1 MTLVHSFEPI
11 VGRDPRIVIL
21 GSMPGVVSLQA
32 VQYYANPRNAFWA
45 IIAELFDI
53 DIDCSYEARIAQI
66 SQLPLILWD
75 TLKACHREGSLDSK
89 ILRQEIAANDII
101 GLLARHPGIKAI
113 AFNGAA
119 SEKYFNQLEK
129 PRLAVDH
136 AVDLI
141 KLPST
146 SPANAS
152 INFEQKLTDWRQLL
166 VYLQD

>member
-32 VQYYANPRNAFWA
+32 VQYYANPRNVFWA
-45 IIAELFDI
+45 IIAELFGI
-53 DIDCSYEARIAQI
+53 DMDCSYASRVHQI

-89 ILRQEIAANDII
+89 ILRQQIEANDVA
-101 GLLARHPGIKAI
+101 GLVEQHNSSLRVI

-119 SEKYFNQLEK
+119 SAKYFDQLEK
-129 PRLAVDH
+129 HRLSANHRLA
-136 AVDLI
+136 LI

-146 SPANAS
+146 SPANATM
-152 INFEQKLTDWRQLL
+152 NFEQKLAAWRILL
-166 VYLQD
+166 DYL

>member
-45 IIAELFDI
+45 IIAELFGI
-53 DIDCSYEARIAQI
+53 DTECNYESRIRQI
-66 SQLPLILWD
+66 SRSPLILWD
-75 TLKACHREGSLDSK
+75 TLKSCHREGSLDSK
-89 ILRQEIAANDII
+89 ILRQQIEANNVA
-101 GLLARHPGIKAI
+101 GLVEQHSSLRVI

-119 SEKYFNQLEK
+119 SAKYFDQLEK
-129 PRLAVDH
+129 HRLPVNHRLA
-136 AVDLI
+136 LI

-146 SPANAS
+146 SPANATM
-152 INFEQKLTDWRQLL
+152 NFEQKLAAWRILL
-166 VYLQD
+166 DYL

>member
-1 MTLVHSFEPI
+1 MALVHSFEPI

-53 DIDCSYEARIAQI
+53 DIDCSYQSRVAQVA
-66 SQLPLILWD
+66 QLPLIMWD

-89 ILRQEIAANDII
+89 ILRQQIEANDIA
-101 GLLARHPGIKAI
+101 GLLGQHRGLRDI
-113 AFNGAA
+113 AFTGADTA
-119 SEKYFNQLEK
+119 KSFRQLDK
-129 PRLAVDH
+129 PRLAENH
-136 AVDLI
+136 QLELI

-146 SPANAS
+146 SPANAAM
-152 INFEQKLTDWRQLL
+152 NFQQKLAAWRQLL
-166 VYLQD
+166 DYI

>member
-1 MTLVHSFEPI
+1 MALVHSFEPI

-53 DIDCSYEARIAQI
+53 DIDCSYQSRVAQVA
-66 SQLPLILWD
+66 QLPLIMWD

-89 ILRQEIAANDII
+89 ILRQKIETNDIA
-101 GLLARHPGIKAI
+101 GLLRQHTGLRAI

-119 SEKYFNQLEK
+119 SEKYFMQLEK
-129 PRLAVDH
+129 PRLAENH
-136 AVDLI
+136 QLELI

-146 SPANAS
+146 SPANAAM
-152 INFEQKLTDWRQLL
+152 NFQQKLAAWRQLL
-166 VYLQD
+166 DYI

>member
-1 MTLVHSFEPI
+1 MPLVHSFEPI

-32 VQYYANPRNAFWA
+32 VQYYANPRNTFWA
-45 IIAELFDI
+45 IIAELFGI
-53 DIDCSYEARIAQI
+53 DIDCSYQSRVQQI

-89 ILRQEIAANDII
+89 ILKQQIEANDIA
-101 GLLARHPGIKAI
+101 GLLERYSGLRAI

-129 PRLAVDH
+129 HRLPANH
-136 AVDLI
+136 QLELI

-146 SPANAS
+146 SPANAA
-152 INFEQKLTDWRQLL
+152 INFDQKLSLWRHLL
-166 VYLQD
+166 DYL

>member
-1 MTLVHSFEPI
+1 MALVHSFEPI

-32 VQYYANPRNAFWA
+32 AQYYANPRNAFWT
-45 IIAELFDI
+45 IIAELFGI
-53 DIDCSYEARIAQI
+53 DIDCDYDSRVQHI

-75 TLKACHREGSLDSK
+75 TLKACHRQGSLDSK
-89 ILRQEIAANDII
+89 ILRQQIEANDIA
-101 GLLARHPGIKAI
+101 GLLERHSGLRAI

-129 PRLAVDH
+129 HRLPANH
-136 AVDLI
+136 ALELI

-146 SPANAS
+146 SPANAAM
-152 INFEQKLTDWRQLL
+152 NFEQKLAAWRNLL
-166 VYLQD
+166 DYL

>member
-1 MTLVHSFEPI
+1 MPLVHSFEPI
-11 VGRDPRIVIL
+11 VGSNPRIVIL

-45 IIAELFDI
+45 IIAELFGI
-53 DIDCSYEARIAQI
+53 DIDCSYQSRVDQI

-89 ILRQEIAANDII
+89 ILKQQIEANNIA
-101 GLLARHPGIKAI
+101 GLTEQYSGLRAI

-129 PRLAVDH
+129 HRLPANH
-136 AVDLI
+136 QLELI

-152 INFEQKLTDWRQLL
+152 MNFDQKLVIWRQLL
-166 VYLQD
+166 DYL

>member
-1 MTLVHSFEPI
+1 MPLVHSFEPI
-11 VGRDPRIVIL
+11 VGRNPRIVIL

-45 IIAELFDI
+45 IIAELFGI
-53 DIDCSYEARIAQI
+53 DIDGSYQSRVEQI

-89 ILRQEIAANDII
+89 ILKQQIEANNIA
-101 GLLARHPGIKAI
+101 GLVEQYSALRAI

-129 PRLAVDH
+129 HRLPASH
-136 AVDLI
+136 QLELI

-152 INFEQKLTDWRQLL
+152 MNFDQKLIVWRQLL
-166 VYLQD
+166 DHL

>member
-1 MTLVHSFEPI
+1 MALVHSFEPI

-32 VQYYANPRNAFWA
+32 AQYYANPRNAFWT
-45 IIAELFDI
+45 IIAELFGI
-53 DIDCSYEARIAQI
+53 DIDCDYDSRVQHI

-75 TLKACHREGSLDSK
+75 TLKACHRQGSLDSK
-89 ILRQEIAANDII
+89 ILRQQIEANDIV
-101 GLLARHPGIKAI
+101 GLLERYSGLRAI

-129 PRLAVDH
+129 HRLPANH
-136 AVDLI
+136 ALELI

-146 SPANAS
+146 SPANAAM
-152 INFEQKLTDWRQLL
+152 NFEQKLAAWRNLL
-166 VYLQD
+166 DYL

>member
-53 DIDCSYEARIAQI
+53 DIDCSYQARIAQI

-75 TLKACHREGSLDSK
+75 TLKACQREGSLDSK
-89 ILRQEIAANDII
+89 ILKENIAANDVV
-101 GLLARHPGIKAI
+101 GLLERHRGIKAI

-136 AVDLI
+136 VPELI

-152 INFEQKLTDWRQLL
+152 INFEQKLAAWRQLL
-166 VYLQD
+166 DYLN